1 MKRSE
6 AARYA
11 RWSASVALVLA
22 LVTAGVYLQRGWKAR
37 VERKN
42 APAAAAANVS
52 RQSNG
57 LNFSKVEGNRKVFT
71 VEASK
76 STDFKDRDSTELE
89 AVVITIF
96 GKNGDRHDVI
106 HTQSCQYGKT
116 DGNVVCSGAVRMD
129 LESAAD
135 AEKVDASAKDGLA
148 ATIPQV
154 MHVQTRAVS
163 FNRASGMAS
172 TAEPVI
178 FDFPNGGGDGVGMEY
193 QSEAG
198 TVKLLKD
205 VHVRL
210 RPPPTAAPGKP
221 KAPGKSPAP
230 RKPKAP
236 VPVPAGGSA
245 KGGEEVLVTG
255 SSLDFARALRR
266 IHVQGPATAESKT
279 TRLTSA
285 ELTMELDAQFRAQ
298 KLTASGNVNDQQPQM
313 VSHGDAGTM
322 QVSADRLTADF
333 APGGWVTAA
342 EAQGAV
348 KSVRLTDAERDDA
361 TSEDATVAM
370 WPRVNQVKELNLRG
384 NVTLKSLAT
393 ASGDSRTLHSSAV
406 RMAFSGGH
414 ENEQSRPLQ
423 AETLA
428 PGRMEWT
435 DSSGKSITGAPP
447 PRAAG
452 VSVAAKNKSN
462 VANGTGGAE
471 PPTVGYTTLTADKLQ
486 LAFDGAGKP
495 KQLQADG
502 RVQTERTMEGKPTQ
516 TATAQSGVAQL
527 LPAGGWSQLDLNG
540 NVKLREA
547 DRNGR
552 SDHAMFRRV
561 EQTATLTGHAF
572 VRDATTETTAARI
585 VFVQNTGDIHAE
597 GAVRSTDFSAH
608 DSAVQLA
615 PAPTHVTSDALQ
627 ANSQAGRALYT
638 GHARMWQGES
648 VLEADAI
655 ELLRETRV
663 MNANGNIRAVFPQ
676 SPAMPA
682 AGAGSTV
689 VQTSGTAL
697 SPAGPLTSGQPAS
710 NKKINLWH
718 VTAQSLVY
726 NDLENHAHLEHD
738 VIAISQDQKM
748 RAPIV
753 DLYFTRGA
761 NGAPPAAA
769 IGANDGP
776 HGDGKTSAPLAGPQ
790 QISKAIGSGGVTV
803 DEGGRKAVAE
813 HGVYT
818 ASDGKFVMTGG
829 TPTLYDG
836 TDGTTVGRQL
846 TFFLAND
853 TIIVDSENGPRI
865 LTRHR
870 VDKDR

>member
-11 RWSASVALVLA
+11 RWSAGVALVLA

-135 AEKVDASAKDGLA
+135 AEKVDKSAKDGLA

-172 TAEPVI
+172 TAEPVT

-205 VHVRL
+205 VHLRL
-210 RPPPTAAPGKP
+210 RPPPTTAAPGKS
-221 KAPGKSPAP
+221 KAPGKPQSLRKSKSPVLAP
-230 RKPKAP
+230 AED
-236 VPVPAGGSA
+236 SA
-245 KGGEEVLVTG
+245 EGGEEVLVTG
-255 SSLDFARALRR
+255 SSLDFARAARL

-279 TRLTSA
+279 TQLTSA

-298 KLTASGNVNDQQPQM
+298 KLIASGNVNDQQPQM
-313 VSHGDAGTM
+313 VSRGDAGTM
-322 QVSADRLTADF
+322 QVNADRLTADF

-370 WPRVNQVKELNLRG
+370 WPRVNQVRELNLRG
-384 NVTLKSLAT
+384 NVALKSLAN
-393 ASGDSRTLHSSAV
+393 ASGDSRTLHTTAL
-406 RMAFSGGH
+406 RLAFSGGQ
-414 ENEQSRPLQ
+414 ENEQSRPMQ

-435 DSSGKSITGAPP
+435 DSSGKSITGAPTP
-447 PRAAG
+447 KAAG
-452 VSVAAKNKSN
+452 VSVTAKNKSN
-462 VANGTGGAE
+462 VANGAGGAE
-471 PPTVGYTTLTADKLQ
+471 PVTVAHTTLSADKLQ
-486 LAFDGAGKP
+486 LAFDAVGKP

-502 RVQTERTMEGKPTQ
+502 HVQTERTMEGKPTQ
-516 TATAQSGVAQL
+516 TATAQSGIAQL
-527 LPAGGWSQLDLNG
+527 LPAGGWSQMDLNG

-552 SDHAMFRRV
+552 SDHATFRRV

-572 VRDATTETTAARI
+572 VRDATTETAAARI
-585 VFVQNTGDIHAE
+585 VFVQNTGDIRAE

-627 ANSQAGRALYT
+627 GNSQTGRALYT
-638 GHARMWQGES
+638 GHARLWQGES

-663 MNANGNIRAVFPQ
+663 MNANGSIRAVFPQ
-676 SPAMPA
+676 SPATPA
-682 AGAGSTV
+682 AGAGPTV
-689 VQTSGTAL
+689 VQTSGAA
-697 SPAGPLTSGQPAS
+697 SPPSGPPASGPPAS
-710 NKKINLWH
+710 NKKSNLWH

-761 NGAPPAAA
+761 NE
-769 IGANDGP
+769 GP
-776 HGDGKTSAPLAGPQ
+776 HGDGKTSAAPAGPQ
-790 QISKAIGSGGVTV
+790 QISKAIGYGGVTV
-803 DEGGRKAVAE
+803 EEGGRKAVAE

-846 TFFLAND
+846 TFFLADD

>member
-11 RWSASVALVLA
+11 RWSAGVALTLA
-22 LVTAGVYLQRGWKAR
+22 VVTAGVYLQRGWKAR

-71 VEASK
+71 VEASR

-135 AEKVDASAKDGLA
+135 AEKVDKAAHDGLVGA
-148 ATIPQV
+148 LPQV

-163 FNRASGMAS
+163 FNRGSGMAS
-172 TAEPVI
+172 TAEPVA
-178 FDFPNGGGDGVGMEY
+178 FDFPNGSGNGVGMEY

-205 VHVRL
+205 VHL
-210 RPPPTAAPGKP
+210 KLLPAPNTALAPGRK
-221 KAPGKSPAP
+221 KA
-230 RKPKAP
+230 KALS
-236 VPVPAGGSA
+236 GDSDSA
-245 KGGEEVLVTG
+245 GEEVLVSG
-255 SSLDFARALRR
+255 SSLDFSRASRR
-266 IHVQGPATAESKT
+266 LHVQGPAKAESRT
-279 TRLTSA
+279 TTLTSA

-298 KLTASGNVNDQQPQM
+298 TLVASGNVNDVQPQM
-313 VSHGDAGTM
+313 ISRGNNGTM
-322 QVSADRLTADF
+322 QVNADQLTATF
-333 APGGWVTAA
+333 APGGWVTSAVA
-342 EAQGAV
+342 DGAV
-348 KSVRLTDAERDDA
+348 KSLRLSDTERDEA
-361 TSEDATVAM
+361 NSENATVDM

-384 NVTLKSLAT
+384 NVVLRSVAA
-393 ASGDSRTLHSSAV
+393 ASGDARTLRTSAV
-406 RMAFSGGH
+406 RMRFSGGRD
-414 ENEQSRPLQ
+414 NEQSRPLQ

-428 PGRMEWT
+428 AGRMEWT
-435 DSSGKSITGAPP
+435 DSSGKGITGTPAGN
-447 PRAAG
+447 AAAAARNKG
-452 VSVAAKNKSN
+452 GGIGGDSTKPVA
-462 VANGTGGAE
+462 VAF
-471 PPTVGYTTLTADKLQ
+471 TTLSADKLQ
-486 LAFDGAGKP
+486 LAFDGAGKA

-502 RVQTERTMEGKPTQ
+502 HVQTERTTEGKPTQ
-516 TATAQSGVAQL
+516 TATAQNGLAQL
-527 LPAGGWSQLDLNG
+527 LPAGGWSQMDLNG

-585 VFVQNTGDIHAE
+585 VFVQSTGDIHAE
-597 GAVRSTDFSAH
+597 GGVRSTDFSAH
-608 DSAVQLA
+608 DSAVSLA
-615 PAPTHVTSDALQ
+615 PAPTHVTSDTLQ
-627 ANSQAGRALYT
+627 GNSQAGRALYT

-676 SPAMPA
+676 SAATPAGNASSAMVQTANTGAAVAGQAGAPQLA
-682 AGAGSTV
+682 AG
-689 VQTSGTAL
+689 QTSG
-697 SPAGPLTSGQPAS
+697 S
-710 NKKINLWH
+710 NKKTNLWH

-726 NDLENHAHLEHD
+726 SDRENHAHLEHD
-738 VIAISQDQKM
+738 VLAVSQDQKM

-761 NGAPPAAA
+761 NVAAPGASVAADDGTR
-769 IGANDGP
+769 GA
-776 HGDGKTSAPLAGPQ
+776 KTASAPTGPQ
-790 QISKAIGSGGVTV
+790 QISKAIGNGGVTV
-803 DEGGRKAVAE
+803 EEGGRKAVAE

-818 ASDGKFVMTGG
+818 ATDGKFVMTGG
-829 TPTLYDG
+829 KPTIYDG
-836 TDGTTVGRQL
+836 TDGDTTGRQL
-846 TFFLAND
+846 TFFLADD
-853 TIIVDSENGPRI
+853 TIIVDSENGSRI

-870 VDKDR
+870 VDKER